1 MNRLS
6 SHAAVFLQKSCSDA
20 QKHRSP
26 GRTALIS
33 QQRAA
38 MSLITFFCCHLGAPC
53 ITATIKIMG
62 ATKIS
67 LPKGVWVS
75 KGALLDHVGT
85 GCGMLHAGRGAQQ
98 LWVGQCQLW
107 SWAAL
112 MESSAL
118 MTKQNFSKGI
128 GNARPWVY
136 QTFTEL
142 GKLLWKNL
150 IQSDWAPAALTGLPD
165 PLLCPDKMPLFAF
178 HADQ

>member
-1 MNRLS
+1 
-6 SHAAVFLQKSCSDA
+6 
-20 QKHRSP
+20 
-26 GRTALIS
+26 
-33 QQRAA
+33 
-38 MSLITFFCCHLGAPC
+38 
-53 ITATIKIMG
+53 MG

-118 MTKQNFSKGI
+118 MTKQNFSKGV